1 MDVYTSLSEVAVRE
15 ITCRII
21 LFTVF
26 GWYDMVYELSG
37 ARRHGDVL
45 YLQGNALV
53 IDSLSF
59 VFS

>member
-1 MDVYTSLSEVAVRE
+1 
-15 ITCRII
+15 
-21 LFTVF
+21 
-26 GWYDMVYELSG
+26 MVYELSG
-37 ARRHGDVL
+37 AERCGDVL